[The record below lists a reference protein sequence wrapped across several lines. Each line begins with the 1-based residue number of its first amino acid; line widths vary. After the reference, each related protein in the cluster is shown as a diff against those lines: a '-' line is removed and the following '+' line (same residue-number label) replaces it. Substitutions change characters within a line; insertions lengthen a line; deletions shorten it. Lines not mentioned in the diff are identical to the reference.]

1 MKTTNEQTKVN
12 NMNHHDII
20 NIIKNSD
27 WTIDI
32 LEMTDSQL
40 DILLAA
46 GELNEAQ
53 KEINRLRLLIVDLRL
68 RSLIVDLAENKL
80 SETEKQILL
89 A

>member
-12 NMNHHDII
+12 NII

>member
-1 MKTTNEQTKVN
+1 MKTMNEQTKVN
-12 NMNHHDII
+12 IMNHHDFIYII
-20 NIIKNSD
+20 QNSD
-27 WTIDI
+27 RTIDI

-40 DILLAA
+40 DILLATKK
-46 GELNEAQ
+46 LNEAQ
-53 KEINRLRLLIVDLRL
+53 KEINRL

>member
-20 NIIKNSD
+20 NIIQNSD

-40 DILLAA
+40 DILLAT
-46 GELNEAQ
+46 
-53 KEINRLRLLIVDLRL
+53 K
-68 RSLIVDLAENKL
+68 KL
-80 SETEKQILL
+80 
-89 A
+89 

>member
-1 MKTTNEQTKVN
+1 
-12 NMNHHDII
+12 MNHHDII
-20 NIIKNSD
+20 NIIQNSD

-40 DILLAA
+40 DILLATKK
-46 GELNEAQ
+46 LNEAQ

>member
-1 MKTTNEQTKVN
+1 MKTMNEQTKVN
-12 NMNHHDII
+12 NMI

-46 GELNEAQ
+46 GELDEAQ

>member
-20 NIIKNSD
+20 NIIQNSD

-40 DILLAA
+40 DILLATKK
-46 GELNEAQ
+46 LNEAQ

>member
-20 NIIKNSD
+20 NIIQNSD

-40 DILLAA
+40 DILLATKK
-46 GELNEAQ
+46 LNEAQ
-53 KEINRLRLLIVDLRL
+53 KEINRL

>member
-1 MKTTNEQTKVN
+1 
-12 NMNHHDII
+12 MNHHDII

-40 DILLAA
+40 DILLATKK
-46 GELNEAQ
+46 LNEAQ

>member
-40 DILLAA
+40 DILLATKK
-46 GELNEAQ
+46 LNEAQ
-53 KEINRLRLLIVDLRL
+53 KEINRL

>member
-40 DILLAA
+40 DILLATKK
-46 GELNEAQ
+46 LNEAQ
-53 KEINRLRLLIVDLRL
+53 KEINRLRL
-68 RSLIVDLAENKL
+68 LIVDLAENKL